1 MREFPLVNIL
11 IDSEGVMGNDV
22 RREKIDRRTKHSSD
36 DDKIAYYGPE
46 RRSGRERRI
55 WVDRTQEI
63 MLKMT
68 QRQN

>member
-1 MREFPLVNIL
+1 
-11 IDSEGVMGNDV
+11 MGNDV

-36 DDKIAYYGPE
+36 DEIIAYDGPE
-46 RRSGRERRI
+46 RRSGKARRI
-55 WVDRTQEI
+55 WVDRAQEI